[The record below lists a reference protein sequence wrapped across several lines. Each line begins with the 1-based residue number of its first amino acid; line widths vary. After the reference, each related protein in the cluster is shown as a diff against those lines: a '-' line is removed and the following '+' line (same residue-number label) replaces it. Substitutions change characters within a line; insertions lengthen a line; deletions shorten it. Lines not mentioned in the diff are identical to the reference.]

1 LRNAQR
7 KEGGKVRVDHLKL
20 VEVVVATSV
29 LAMDMTPVLA
39 AVVAQVVAQ
48 VVAGVDKVAQLAMTG
63 SLIRLTLKAVLFLQ
77 KFVRAVSHVAEM
89 NRMSVGAVLE
99 KRATHLVR
107 RDIENIVCL
116 RRGATDFL
124 KLATVGQNVVLLD
137 VRGVVVETTILGIGN
152 TDAVVKLVISSMF
165 FLAGLPTRLAMKMAQ
180 SSIYLNQIVDF
191 LLQIRV
197 ARIQST

>member
-1 LRNAQR
+1 MGIMQTF
-7 KEGGKVRVDHLKL
+7 V
-20 VEVVVATSV
+20 
-29 LAMDMTPVLA
+29 A
-39 AVVAQVVAQ
+39 AVVAELV
-48 VVAGVDKVAQLAMTG
+48 MT
-63 SLIRLTLKAVLFLQ
+63 LIRPCNGHTVYHNNG
-77 KFVRAVSHVAEM
+77 VM
-89 NRMSVGAVLE
+89 N
-99 KRATHLVR
+99 
-107 RDIENIVCL
+107 
-116 RRGATDFL
+116 FL
-124 KLATVGQNVVLLD
+124 KLETVEEGVLLLD